1 MALPPLVD
9 SGIRPEDMIPNEASV
24 DISVAQPETF
34 EGGAEVISDGQGG
47 AVVQALAEAL
57 MGAEQEQQVPHDANI
72 AELLDDGYLGELST
86 DLRGSYEEDMESRS
100 EWEETYT
107 KGLDQLG
114 VKHEERSQ
122 PFEGASGVTHP
133 LIAESVTQ
141 FQAQAYKELLPSGGP
156 VKTQVLGLQDAA
168 REEQASRVKNFM
180 NYQIMEVM
188 EEFDPDMD
196 QLLFYLPLSGSTF
209 KKVYFDQAK
218 QRAVSKFIPAQDL
231 VVPYAASDLATASR
245 VTHVLR
251 MDANDVRKMQIAGVY
266 RDVELSKYEEGED
279 EVRQKI
285 DEIQG
290 TSRTYTDEVFTILE
304 MHVDLDLEGFE
315 DMAPNGEPT
324 GIALPYIVTID
335 EGSGKILGIRRN
347 FEEGAGL
354 AKKTQYFVHYKFMPG
369 LGFYGFGLIH
379 MIGGLGRAATSIL
392 RQLIDAGTLAN
403 LPAGFKARGVRV
415 RNDDEP
421 LQPGE
426 WRGHRCTGWQ
436 YTRCDYTATV

>member
-24 DISVAQPETF
+24 EVPVEEQVEMFPN
-34 EGGAEVISDGQGG
+34 GAEVVEDGQGG
-47 AVVQALAEAL
+47 AVVRSLEEIIAMEESMIQPAHDDNLAEFL
-57 MGAEQEQQVPHDANI
+57 GED
-72 AELLDDGYLGELST
+72 YLGEISS
-86 DLRGSYEEDMESRS
+86 DLRAAYEDDMDSRS

-114 VKHEERSQ
+114 VKYEERSQ

-156 VKTQVLGLQDAA
+156 VKTQVLGLQDAE

-209 KKVYFDQAK
+209 KKVYFDEAK

-251 MDANDVRKMQIAGVY
+251 MDANEVRKMQIAGFY
-266 RDVELSKYEEGED
+266 REVELSKYDED
-279 EVRQKI
+279 ESEVRQKV

-290 TSRTYTDEVFTILE
+290 TSRTYTDEIYTILE
-304 MHVDLDLEGFE
+304 MHVDLDIEGFE
-315 DMAPNGEPT
+315 DMGPNGEPT

-335 EGSGKILGIRRN
+335 EGSGQVLGIRRN
-347 FEEGAGL
+347 FEEGTGL
-354 AKKTQYFVHYKFMPG
+354 AKKTQYFVHYKFMALKTG
-369 LGFYGFGLIH
+369 LDAQIALLITPTSVTKT
-379 MIGGLGRAATSIL
+379 IG
-392 RQLIDAGTLAN
+392 
-403 LPAGFKARGVRV
+403 
-415 RNDDEP
+415 
-421 LQPGE
+421 
-426 WRGHRCTGWQ
+426 
-436 YTRCDYTATV
+436 